1 MKEQVAEK
9 QKQKDALDKKQK
21 YTYYLVCDAM
31 VKVNRNEQISIKNN
45 IKIVDDTETKDEVL
59 NKKVPQILNDIAN
72 LEIEPKSD
80 IIAMHQIPGKQGF
93 PIQL

>member
-1 MKEQVAEK
+1 MLWIKSK
-9 QKQKDALDKKQK
+9 NIHIILS
-21 YTYYLVCDAM
+21 DAM
-31 VKVNRNEQISIKNN
+31 VKANRNEKISIKNN